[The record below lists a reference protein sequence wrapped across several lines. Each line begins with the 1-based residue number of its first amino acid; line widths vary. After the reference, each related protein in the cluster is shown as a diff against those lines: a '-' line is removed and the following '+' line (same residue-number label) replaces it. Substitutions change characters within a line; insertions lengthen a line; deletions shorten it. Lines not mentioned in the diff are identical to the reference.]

1 MQIGDFKKFRNN
13 VTVLC
18 NHCDFYDVYM
28 IDIDEYRI
36 ELSDNMG
43 MVIGTI
49 DSDQLNK
56 CTIINYDNDGGMIS
70 LSDLGDE

>member
-1 MQIGDFKKFRNN
+1 MQIGDFKKFRNG

>member
-1 MQIGDFKKFRNN
+1 MQIGDFKRFKIG
-13 VTVLC
+13 VTVLYEHC
-18 NHCDFYDVYM
+18 NIYDVYM
-28 IDIDEYRI
+28 IDVDEDRI

-49 DSDQLNK
+49 DSDQINE
-56 CTIINYDNDGGMIS
+56 CAIINYNDDSRMIN

>member
-1 MQIGDFKKFRNN
+1 MKINEFKRFKYG
-13 VTVLC
+13 TTISC
-18 NHCDFYDVYM
+18 NHCNFFDVYM

-49 DSDQLNK
+49 DTNQLNK
-56 CTIINYDNDGGMIS
+56 CTIINYDNDGRIIK
-70 LSDLGDE
+70 LSDLGVE

>member
-1 MQIGDFKKFRNN
+1 MPIGDFKKFKHE

-18 NHCDFYDVYM
+18 NHCDYYDVYM

-36 ELSDNMG
+36 ELSDIFG

-49 DSDQLNK
+49 DTDQLSK
-56 CTIINYDNDGGMIS
+56 VEIINYDGDGDIIK
-70 LSDLGDE
+70 LGDL

>member
-1 MQIGDFKKFRNN
+1 MEIGDFKRFKYG

-18 NHCDFYDVYM
+18 NHCNFFDVYM
-28 IDIDEYRI
+28 IDVDEDRI

-49 DSDQLNK
+49 DTDQLNE
-56 CTIINYDNDGGMIS
+56 CTIINYDNDGRIIK
-70 LSDLGDE
+70 LYDLGVE

>member
-1 MQIGDFKKFRNN
+1 MQIGDFKKFKHG

-18 NHCDFYDVYM
+18 NYCDYYDVYM

-36 ELSDNMG
+36 ELSDSFG

-49 DSDQLNK
+49 DTDQLSK
-56 CTIINYDNDGGMIS
+56 VEIINYDGDGDMIK
-70 LSDLGDE
+70 LGDL

>member
-1 MQIGDFKKFRNN
+1 MQIGDFKKFRNG

-28 IDIDEYRI
+28 IDINEYRI

-56 CTIINYDNDGGMIS
+56 CTIINYDNDGRMIS

>member
-1 MQIGDFKKFRNN
+1 MQIGDFKKFRNS

-56 CTIINYDNDGGMIS
+56 CTIINYDNGGGIIS

>member
-1 MQIGDFKKFRNN
+1 MQIGDFKKFKNG
-13 VTVLC
+13 VTILC

-28 IDIDEYRI
+28 IDIDKYRI

-49 DSDQLNK
+49 NSNQLNK
-56 CTIINYDNDGGMIS
+56 CIIINHDNDGRIINV
-70 LSDLGDE
+70 SDLRDE